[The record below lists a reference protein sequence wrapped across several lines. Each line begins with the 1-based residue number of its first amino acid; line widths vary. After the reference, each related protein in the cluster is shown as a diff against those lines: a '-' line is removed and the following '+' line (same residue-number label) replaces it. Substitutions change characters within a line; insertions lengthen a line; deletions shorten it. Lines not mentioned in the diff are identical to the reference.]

1 MHIEF
6 LIKFENSTKR
16 KKMELLVSA
25 IAYERSGDTQ
35 EAMRIYHKLI
45 ALNQHTLKAKA
56 GLMRLKREWRKFDG
70 VNMEYKNFF
79 VDAQGQRQIQELERW
94 LIK

>member
-1 MHIEF
+1 M
-6 LIKFENSTKR
+6 R
-16 KKMELLVSA
+16 GKMELLTNA
-25 IAYERSGDTQ
+25 IAYERSGDKQ

-45 ALNQHTLKAKA
+45 ALNQHTLKARV
-56 GLMRLKREWRKFDG
+56 GLMRLRREWKKFDG
-70 VNMEYKNFF
+70 VNIEYKNFF